1 MNWKKVFLGS
11 LYELP
16 SRNGL
21 TRPSKVRGVGYKMV
35 NMGELFANEWLYDI
49 PMERVQLNDRE
60 KRECLIAKNDLL
72 FARQSLVASGA
83 GKCSIVREVK
93 EPTTFES
100 HLIRVRLDTTK
111 AVPLF
116 YYYYFKSPLSPMKT
130 IVTICAQAGIRGSD
144 LATLS
149 VECPD
154 LPTQRRIASILSAYD
169 DLIENNRRQIKLLE
183 EAAQRLYREW
193 FVELRFPGHE
203 SVKVVDGVPEG
214 WMKGTVDNI
223 VKLLSGYPFKSS
235 EYVSSGKYRL
245 ITIKNVK
252 DGEFSPDNVDYIDQ
266 LPDKVPSHC
275 ILTEGDILLSLT
287 GNIGRV
293 CIVNGYNYLLNQR
306 VAKLQTLH
314 PAYAYCMFRSK
325 EMLNKMTA
333 LSNGV
338 AQQNLSPIRAEKIRI
353 LIPSSNLLFQF
364 KNIVEPI
371 ISQIILLNNQIT
383 FACEARDRLLPEL
396 MDGEMEV

>member
-1 MNWKKVFLGS
+1 MSWKKAKLSECCQSISDGDHQAPLKS
-11 LYELP
+11 
-16 SRNGL
+16 NKG
-21 TRPSKVRGVGYKMV
+21 
-35 NMGELFANEWLYDI
+35 I
-49 PMERVQLNDRE
+49 P
-60 KRECLIAKNDLL
+60 
-72 FARQSLVASGA
+72 F
-83 GKCSIVREVK
+83 
-93 EPTTFES
+93 
-100 HLIRVRLDTTK
+100 
-111 AVPLF
+111 
-116 YYYYFKSPLSPMKT
+116 
-130 IVTICAQAGIRGSD
+130 VTISNIKDNSFDFTNCMHVPQSYYDNLLAKRKPQKGDILYSVVGSFGIPVLIKENVKFTFQRHIAILRPNPHIVEPAYMYYSMLSKAFFLQADAAAIGAAQRTIS
-144 LATLS
+144 LS
-149 VECPD
+149 SLQNLTINLPD

>member
-1 MNWKKVFLGS
+1 MSWKKAKLSECCQSISDGDHQAPPKS
-11 LYELP
+11 
-16 SRNGL
+16 NKG
-21 TRPSKVRGVGYKMV
+21 
-35 NMGELFANEWLYDI
+35 I
-49 PMERVQLNDRE
+49 P
-60 KRECLIAKNDLL
+60 
-72 FARQSLVASGA
+72 F
-83 GKCSIVREVK
+83 
-93 EPTTFES
+93 
-100 HLIRVRLDTTK
+100 
-111 AVPLF
+111 
-116 YYYYFKSPLSPMKT
+116 
-130 IVTICAQAGIRGSD
+130 VTISNIKDNSFDFTNCMHVPQSYYDNLLAKRKPQKGDILYSVVGSFGIPVLIKENVKFTFQRHIAILRPNPHIVEPAYMYYSMLSKAFFLQADAAAIGAAQRTIS
-144 LATLS
+144 LS
-149 VECPD
+149 SLQNLTINLPD

-293 CIVNGYNYLLNQR
+293 RIVNGYNYLLNQR

-396 MDGEMEV
+396 MGREIEV

>member
-1 MNWKKVFLGS
+1 MSWKKAKLSECCQSISDGDHQAPPKS
-11 LYELP
+11 
-16 SRNGL
+16 NKG
-21 TRPSKVRGVGYKMV
+21 
-35 NMGELFANEWLYDI
+35 I
-49 PMERVQLNDRE
+49 P
-60 KRECLIAKNDLL
+60 
-72 FARQSLVASGA
+72 F
-83 GKCSIVREVK
+83 
-93 EPTTFES
+93 
-100 HLIRVRLDTTK
+100 
-111 AVPLF
+111 
-116 YYYYFKSPLSPMKT
+116 
-130 IVTICAQAGIRGSD
+130 VTISNIKANSFDFTNCMHVPQSYYDNLLAKRKPQKGDILYSVVGSFGIPVLIKENVKFTFQRHIAILRPNPHIVEPAYMYYSMLSKAFFLQADAAAIGAAQRTIS
-144 LATLS
+144 LS
-149 VECPD
+149 SLQNLTINLPD

-396 MDGEMEV
+396 MGREIEV

>member
-1 MNWKKVFLGS
+1 MSWNKVPIKTICKGIYDGPHATPPESSSGAVFLGIPNFINGQLDLS
-11 LYELP
+11 NIRYISEQDLPKWTKRVTPQPNDIVFSYEATLNLY
-16 SRNGL
+16 
-21 TRPSKVRGVGYKMV
+21 
-35 NMGELFANEWLYDI
+35 AII
-49 PMERVQLNDRE
+49 P
-60 KRECLIAKNDLL
+60 KGFWGCLGRRMA
-72 FARQSLVASGA
+72 
-83 GKCSIVREVK
+83 
-93 EPTTFES
+93 
-100 HLIRVRLDTTK
+100 LIRVDERK
-111 AVPLF
+111 ADYKFL
-116 YYYYFKSPLSPMKT
+116 YYYFYSTAWRSVIQEHTVTGATVDRIPLVSFP
-130 IVTICAQAGIRGSD
+130 D
-144 LATLS
+144 FL
-149 VECPD
+149 VELPD

-193 FVELRFPGHE
+193 FVELCFPGHE
-203 SVKVVDGVPEG
+203 GVKVVDGVPEG

-396 MDGEMEV
+396 MDGEIEV

>member
-1 MNWKKVFLGS
+1 MSWKKAKLSECCQSISDGDHQAPPKS
-11 LYELP
+11 
-16 SRNGL
+16 NKG
-21 TRPSKVRGVGYKMV
+21 
-35 NMGELFANEWLYDI
+35 I
-49 PMERVQLNDRE
+49 P
-60 KRECLIAKNDLL
+60 
-72 FARQSLVASGA
+72 F
-83 GKCSIVREVK
+83 
-93 EPTTFES
+93 
-100 HLIRVRLDTTK
+100 
-111 AVPLF
+111 
-116 YYYYFKSPLSPMKT
+116 
-130 IVTICAQAGIRGSD
+130 VTISNIKDNSFDFTNCMHVPQSYYDNLLAKRKPQKGDILYSVVGSFGIPVLIKENVKFTFQRHIAILRPNPHIVEPAYMYYSMLSKAFFLQADAAAIGAAQRTIS
-144 LATLS
+144 LS
-149 VECPD
+149 SLQNLTINLPD

-293 CIVNGYNYLLNQR
+293 CIVNGYNYFLNQR

-396 MDGEMEV
+396 MGREIEV